1 MASQSQINALTGLY
15 IGYFNRS
22 PDPAGLQFW
31 INQIDNGR
39 DFTTIAQDFAGS
51 DEATSLYPYLNNGR
65 SAIDFISTIYQNL
78 FNRLPEPNGLGFWYD
93 VLTEGTVSAGDMI
106 EAILNGATGDD
117 AKIVANKIEAAYD
130 WTTSVPSKVGGFT
143 FDAEALASAKA
154 TISSITIWDAS
165 VDAAKAQTDI
175 YVAGTQENSL
185 PPVTDPN
192 SFTLLASGDIGIV
205 DLERAFET
213 IVIDGDDNVQGIG
226 AEIGDIV
233 NGSDTTIR
241 NADFDGR
248 RLEINTAEETG
259 PVEVTLRLVNIDQ
272 ANVFANLDGS
282 GDGSSSA
289 DTVNLFLDNVQ
300 NTDGSTYFYTTDAE
314 TFNVTVLSDSDL
326 SNIGNFYNNDRSG
339 FGPANVNLIA
349 NADLTVGFWDLS
361 DTGGV
366 TTDFNITGAGDVLI
380 RSFDDF
386 ASDVTVD
393 GSTATGNL
401 ELRGVLGHFESITT
415 GSGNDTI
422 QLSGSGAVVLTGSGN
437 DTIIGASGND
447 IITGGTGVDT
457 ITGSLGSD
465 TFVLDQV
472 TAGNNSNITDFVSGS
487 DKIQVSVAVFDAAA
501 DGTPL
506 TTLGGAGASIGTE
519 FTSFANAAALTGG
532 SVALSVDA
540 EMFIHLQDTGIVYFN
555 NDGNAAGGFIE
566 IGTVGVNSTLV
577 DGDWTLI
584 A

>member
-1 MASQSQINALTGLY
+1 
-15 IGYFNRS
+15 
-22 PDPAGLQFW
+22 
-31 INQIDNGR
+31 
-39 DFTTIAQDFAGS
+39 
-51 DEATSLYPYLNNGR
+51 
-65 SAIDFISTIYQNL
+65 
-78 FNRLPEPNGLGFWYD
+78 
-93 VLTEGTVSAGDMI
+93 
-106 EAILNGATGDD
+106 
-117 AKIVANKIEAAYD
+117 
-130 WTTSVPSKVGGFT
+130 
-143 FDAEALASAKA
+143 
-154 TISSITIWDAS
+154 
-165 VDAAKAQTDI
+165 
-175 YVAGTQENSL
+175 
-185 PPVTDPN
+185 
-192 SFTLLASGDIGIV
+192 
-205 DLERAFET
+205 
-213 IVIDGDDNVQGIG
+213 VIDGDDNVQGIG

-465 TFVLDQV
+465 T
-472 TAGNNSNITDFVSGS
+472 
-487 DKIQVSVAVFDAAA
+487 
-501 DGTPL
+501 
-506 TTLGGAGASIGTE
+506 
-519 FTSFANAAALTGG
+519 
-532 SVALSVDA
+532 
-540 EMFIHLQDTGIVYFN
+540 
-555 NDGNAAGGFIE
+555 
-566 IGTVGVNSTLV
+566 
-577 DGDWTLI
+577 
-584 A
+584 